1 MATLTDKQR
10 VFVEEYLTDLNATQ
24 AAIRAGYS
32 VKTAEQIGYKLVQ
45 KSSVSEA
52 IKKAMAARSRRT
64 GITADRVLNELAK
77 IGFANAADIID
88 FGEATVQNDACRD
101 DTACIQSIKVKTI
114 PTEDGDITEREVK
127 LYDKKAALEL
137 IGRHLGMFKDRLE
150 VSGIDQAKDK
160 LDGVIQQMRGDG

>member
-1 MATLTDKQR
+1 MAKLTDKQKL
-10 VFVEEYLTDLNATQ
+10 FVEEYLIDLNATQ

-32 VKTAEQIGYKLVQ
+32 VKTAMEQGYQLLQ
-45 KSSVSEA
+45 KTSVSEA
-52 IKKAMAARSRRT
+52 IATAMANRSRRT

-77 IGFANAADIID
+77 IGFANAADIIEFD
-88 FGEATVQNDACRD
+88 EATVVDGVKRD

-137 IGRHLGMFKDRLE
+137 IGRHLGMFKDKIE
-150 VSGIDQAKDK
+150 VSGTNQAKDK
-160 LDGVIQQMRGDG
+160 LDEVIQQMRGGG